1 MSECFKGGTKEKRVT
16 DFIPLVNELMRAS
29 YRLEPVD
36 VVELGR
42 YLVAKQPAC
51 AARTDGP
58 CIDVLG
64 VAPH

>member
-1 MSECFKGGTKEKRVT
+1 MKGEERKRGGT

-58 CIDVLG
+58 CVDVLG